1 MVEIATDIRI
11 RPAVADDAAAIARV
25 HVESWQS
32 TYAGILPDE
41 VLLNLD
47 SAQHEARW
55 WRHVLGRFRRN
66 HFVYVA
72 ETAAGEL
79 AGFASAGPSRHPSL
93 PYKAEVYT
101 IYLRDEFHG
110 IGAGR
115 QLFASVVAAVQEA
128 RGPSVIVW
136 CLSGNPS
143 RYFYEAMGGALVARR
158 PSKVGAAPV
167 EEVGYAWTDA
177 SDLAVWGTSR
187 T

>member
-1 MVEIATDIRI
+1 MTGAKADIGI
-11 RPAVADDAAAIARV
+11 RAAQADDATAIARI

-47 SAQHEARW
+47 SSQHEARW

-72 ETAAGEL
+72 EDAEGEVV
-79 AGFASAGPSRHPSL
+79 GFASAGPSRHSTL
-93 PYKAEVYT
+93 PYRGEVYT

-110 IGAGR
+110 LGIGR
-115 QLFASVVAAVQEA
+115 RLFASTVLGVEAV
-128 RGPSVIVW
+128 RGPSIIVW

-143 RYFYEAMGGALVARR
+143 RYFYERMGGALVARR
-158 PSKVGAAPV
+158 PSKVGASPV
-167 EEVGYAWTDA
+167 EEVGYAWEDV
-177 SDLAVWGTSR
+177 SELAVWGR
-187 T
+187 A